1 VIVGYYAS
9 VFTREDLQNVPDPEM
24 EVIGEPMALLKFT
37 QQMIRSKINKLRK
50 EAAPGP
56 DGITPGLLQNLR
68 EAVLLPLEIIYNMS
82 TEKGESP
89 EEWRTANVT
98 PIFKKGTKGDP
109 GNYRLVSLTSV
120 PCKIIESII
129 KDHVMSHLLT
139 NNLIEDSQ
147 HGFMPGR
154 SCSTNLVEFMDFVAR
169 IVDGEDPV
177 DIFYLD
183 FAKAF
188 DKVPRERLVR
198 KMKAK

>member
-1 VIVGYYAS
+1 MGYYAS